1 MQNSFTIRFVNSEQ
15 VRFMQ
20 QMPSIIVDMRCSL
33 NNGTEQFEYRNM
45 LLDTVILE
53 RNILLEHPLLRRGN
67 MDTLKTEAKERTMEH
82 FVIFLTNIA
91 RMRTLR
97 NWEDLVLMLDP
108 QVMSYYLLTSQSR
121 YFEFRYEILNWG
133 EEIAIHRRKIQ
144 LVSSHQIIGDD
155 CYLIMPE
162 QYTVY
167 IYIHRQNT
175 AVKVHMSPFIDLER
189 RNFTPIKLK
198 ADNILN
204 LLRENSSLY
213 EESPANLTSPS
224 DTGEYPLVKSP
235 QYPIVSGKKA
245 APKFERCPICSG
257 RIKYLSETDAF
268 CLDCDWDNLVP
279 LGK

>member
-1 MQNSFTIRFVNSEQ
+1 MQNSFTIRFVDLEQ

-20 QMPSIIVDMRCSL
+20 QMPSIIVGMRRVL
-33 NNGTEQFEYRNM
+33 DNGTEQFEYQNM

-53 RNILLEHPLLRRGN
+53 RNLLLEHPLFRRGN
-67 MDTLKTEAKERTMEH
+67 IDALRTEVKERVTEH
-82 FVIFLTNIA
+82 FVLFLTNIS

-108 QVMSYYLLTSQSR
+108 QVMSYCLLTSQNR

-144 LVSSHQIIGDD
+144 LVSSHQIMGDD

-162 QYTVY
+162 QYTAY
-167 IYIHRQNT
+167 IYIHRQSA
-175 AVKVHMSPFIDLER
+175 AVKVYMSPFIDLER
-189 RNFTPIKLK
+189 RNFMPIRLN
-198 ADNILN
+198 ADNILA
-204 LLRENSSLY
+204 LLREDSA
-213 EESPANLTSPS
+213 PASNLPSTSE
-224 DTGEYPLVKSP
+224 TGEYALVKSP
-235 QYPIVSGKKA
+235 QYPMVSSKKA
-245 APKFERCPICSG
+245 TSKLERCPVCSG

-279 LGK
+279 LGN

>member
-97 NWEDLVLMLDP
+97 NWEDLVLM
-108 QVMSYYLLTSQSR
+108 
-121 YFEFRYEILNWG
+121 
-133 EEIAIHRRKIQ
+133 
-144 LVSSHQIIGDD
+144 
-155 CYLIMPE
+155 
-162 QYTVY
+162 
-167 IYIHRQNT
+167 
-175 AVKVHMSPFIDLER
+175 
-189 RNFTPIKLK
+189 
-198 ADNILN
+198 
-204 LLRENSSLY
+204 
-213 EESPANLTSPS
+213 
-224 DTGEYPLVKSP
+224 
-235 QYPIVSGKKA
+235 
-245 APKFERCPICSG
+245 
-257 RIKYLSETDAF
+257 
-268 CLDCDWDNLVP
+268 
-279 LGK
+279 

>member
-1 MQNSFTIRFVNSEQ
+1 MQNSFTIRFVDLEQ

-20 QMPSIIVDMRCSL
+20 QMPSIIVGMRRIL
-33 NNGTEQFEYRNM
+33 DNGTEQFEYQNM

-53 RNILLEHPLLRRGN
+53 RNLLLEHPLFRRGN
-67 MDTLKTEAKERTMEH
+67 MDALRTEVKERVTEH
-82 FVIFLTNIA
+82 FVLFLTNIS

-108 QVMSYYLLTSQSR
+108 QVMSYCLLTSQNR

-144 LVSSHQIIGDD
+144 LVSSHQIMGDD

-162 QYTVY
+162 QYTAY
-167 IYIHRQNT
+167 IYIHRQSA
-175 AVKVHMSPFIDLER
+175 AVKVYMSPFIDLER
-189 RNFTPIKLK
+189 RNFMPIRLN
-198 ADNILN
+198 ADNILA
-204 LLRENSSLY
+204 LLREDSA
-213 EESPANLTSPS
+213 PTPNLPS
-224 DTGEYPLVKSP
+224 TFETGEYALVKSP
-235 QYPIVSGKKA
+235 QYPMVSSKKA
-245 APKFERCPICSG
+245 ASKLERCPVCSG

-279 LGK
+279 LGN

>member
-20 QMPSIIVDMRCSL
+20 QMPGIIVDIRCSL
-33 NNGTEQFEYRNM
+33 DDGTEQFEYHNM
-45 LLDTVILE
+45 LLDTIILE
-53 RNILLEHPLLRRGN
+53 RNLLLEHPLLRRGN
-67 MDTLKTEAKERTMEH
+67 MDALRTEATERTVEH
-82 FVIFLTNIA
+82 FVIFLTNLA
-91 RMRTLR
+91 RTRTLR

-108 QVMSYYLLTSQSR
+108 QFMSYCLLTSQSR

-167 IYIHRQNT
+167 IYIHRQN
-175 AVKVHMSPFIDLER
+175 ASVKVYMSPFIDLER
-189 RNFTPIKLK
+189 RNFTPIRLN
-198 ADNILN
+198 ADNILD
-204 LLRENSSLY
+204 LLREDSSPY
-213 EESPANLTSPS
+213 EESPANLPSIS
-224 DTGEYPLVKSP
+224 DTEEYPLVKSP

-245 APKFERCPICSG
+245 APRFKRCPICSG

>member
-20 QMPSIIVDMRCSL
+20 QMPSIIVSMRHVL
-33 NNGTEQFEYRNM
+33 DNGTEQFEYRNV

-53 RNILLEHPLLRRGN
+53 RNLLLEHPLFRRGN
-67 MDTLKTEAKERTMEH
+67 MDALRTESKERVTEH
-82 FVIFLTNIA
+82 FVIFLTDISRA
-91 RMRTLR
+91 RTLR

-108 QVMSYYLLTSQSR
+108 QVMSYCLLTSQSR

-144 LVSSHQIIGDD
+144 LVSSHQIVGDD

-175 AVKVHMSPFIDLER
+175 AVKVYMSPFIDLER
-189 RNFTPIKLK
+189 KNFMPIRLH
-198 ADNILN
+198 ADNVLA
-204 LLRENSSLY
+204 LLREDSM
-213 EESPANLTSPS
+213 PAANLPS
-224 DTGEYPLVKSP
+224 TLETGEYALVKSP
-235 QYPIVSGKKA
+235 QYPIVSSKKA
-245 APKFERCPICSG
+245 VSKLERCPVCSG
-257 RIKYLSETDAF
+257 KLKYLSETDAF